1 MSQLFPKDLANC
13 RKCERLA
20 EHREAVAKK
29 EIMRR
34 KAYREDS
41 YWGKPVPG
49 FGDFNAQVLL
59 LGLAPGAHGSNRT
72 GRMFTGDSSGDFL
85 FSALY
90 RAGFA
95 SQAESINLDD
105 GMILNNLWITAA
117 ARCVPPANKL
127 LRNELLNCQAWLEYD
142 FKHLKNLKLI
152 LALGATAHDSY
163 LELLKSR
170 GNKIIKNKYKFS
182 HGKVH
187 YFDNALAMIDS
198 YHVSF
203 QNTNTGKLSTEMFDE
218 LLNKTLSILNTK
230 IEK

>member
-13 RKCERLA
+13 RNCERLA

-34 KAYREDS
+34 KAYKDDV

-49 FGDFNAQVLL
+49 FGDLNAQILL

-85 FSALY
+85 FPALK
-90 RAGFA
+90 RADLA
-95 SQAESINLDD
+95 SQAESIDLND
-105 GMILNNLWITAA
+105 GMLLKNLWITAA

-142 FKHLKNLKLI
+142 LKHLKKLKLI

-170 GNKIIKNKYKFS
+170 GNKIIKNKYKFT
-182 HGKVH
+182 HGKLH
-187 YFDNALAMIDS
+187 YFESTLPMIDS

-203 QNTNTGKLSTEMFDE
+203 QNTNTGKLTVTMFDE
-218 LLNKTLSILNTK
+218 LLNKALQSIEL
-230 IEK
+230 